1 MENIKF
7 SKNIYVAQSLQK
19 YLRDIHDATQQSE
32 NIGRVF
38 FLQMENIN
46 FFKKIYIASC
56 LQKYLSDIHIVEQ
69 HSEIILEA
77 FCLSRRWKILT

>member
-1 MENIKF
+1 MDVFWFISQMENIKF

-38 FLQMENIN
+38 FIDG
-46 FFKKIYIASC
+46 
-56 LQKYLSDIHIVEQ
+56 KY
-69 HSEIILEA
+69 
-77 FCLSRRWKILT
+77 